1 METIASNYAQ
11 FETSQPEIKYFPTF
25 YQSTN
30 DICFP
35 FSVMGNERIHIYI
48 YISALLATFRHF
60 HSLSVCLIHAINII
74 PLSIVD
80 YPLREIKFPNS

>member
-1 METIASNYAQ
+1 METIASNYAE

-30 DICFP
+30 DICF
-35 FSVMGNERIHIYI
+35 
-48 YISALLATFRHF
+48 HF
-60 HSLSVCLIHAINII
+60 HSLSVYLIHAINVI